1 MFLYLSVLAVAIA
14 TSHIYKKSTI
24 LLKPI
29 MFINKILGTQE
40 LPIQAQYYMKTFLYL
55 SMIISFLGSLSN
67 TFYVLFSIDHIGF
80 ALTAVCTSIM
90 LATQLLFDYPSGSL
104 GDWIGQRWVL
114 AIAFIFYGISF
125 VFLISAHTM
134 LDFALIAVINGF
146 GNAQSSGAFATW
158 VDNNY
163 RVAVGD
169 ADPDRKI
176 YGFSTSR
183 VNSLNNF
190 ALAASFLIGGT
201 IATLISRRI
210 VFTIQFG
217 LTIIIIFL
225 ILIYLRDIKT
235 DTPVESSET
244 GTSKIS
250 NYIKYLKGGIR
261 FLFSSKAAFLFLIG
275 NAIFNVTW
283 MIWGGLVLFP
293 LYFGYTGTDALAGL
307 LRTSLFLAGIP
318 LSFYIA
324 RVNKRISNERL
335 PIFLFLSTILFF
347 PSFIILTTFMPPT
360 NEFNLL
366 GITLTFFLLWTIVGT
381 VFSIAQTLIQRIMID
396 LVPSDYRNSV
406 YSLMPTIFSLIGIPV
421 VPLAGIIIEKFGLA
435 SGIFTASIVCVIGSV
450 LISFGVHFIYKPK
463 IKPIER
469 PLTDIQ
475 AIAYES

>member
-1 MFLYLSVLAVAIA
+1 MN
-14 TSHIYKKSTI
+14 
-24 LLKPI
+24 
-29 MFINKILGTQE
+29 INKILGTQE
-40 LPIQAQYYMKTFLYL
+40 LPSQAQYYMRTFLYL
-55 SMIISFLGSLSN
+55 SMIISFLASLSS

-104 GDWIGQRWVL
+104 GDWIGQRWVI
-114 AIAFIFYGISF
+114 ATAFIFYGISF
-125 VFLISAHTM
+125 LFLISAHTM
-134 LDFALIAVINGF
+134 FDFALIAVINGF

-163 RVAVGD
+163 RVAVGE

-201 IATLISRRI
+201 LATLISRRI

-217 LTIIIIFL
+217 LTTIIILL
-225 ILIYLRDIKT
+225 ILIYLKDIKI
-235 DTPVESSET
+235 DKVTPGESSELK
-244 GTSKIS
+244 TSKVS
-250 NYIKYLKGGIR
+250 NYFTYLKGGVK
-261 FLFSSKAAFLFLIG
+261 FLFSSKAAFFFLIG

-293 LYFGYTGTDALAGL
+293 LYFGYTGTDVLAGL

-324 RVNKRISNERL
+324 NLNKRISNERL
-335 PIFLFLSTILFF
+335 PIFLFLSVISFF
-347 PSFIILTTFMPPT
+347 PSFIILTHLMPPT

-366 GITLTFFLLWTIVGT
+366 GITLTFLFLWTIVGT

-396 LVPSDYRNSV
+396 LVPSEIRNSV

-421 VPLAGIIIEKFGLA
+421 VPLAGIIIEEFGLA
-435 SGIFTASIVCVIGSV
+435 AGILTASIVCIIGSL

-463 IKPIER
+463 IRPIGAHI
-469 PLTDIQ
+469 TDIQ

>member
-1 MFLYLSVLAVAIA
+1 MKLNCKQTRVEV
-14 TSHIYKKSTI
+14 
-24 LLKPI
+24 I
-29 MFINKILGTQE
+29 MFINKVLGTQE
-40 LPIQAQYYMKTFLYL
+40 LPSRAQYYMRTFLYL
-55 SMIISFLGSLSN
+55 SMIISFLASLSS
-67 TFYVLFSIDHIGF
+67 TFYVLFSIDQIGF

-90 LATQLLFDYPSGSL
+90 LATQLIFDYPSGSL

-114 AIAFIFYGISF
+114 AIAFIFYGLSF
-125 VFLISAHTM
+125 LFLISAHTFV
-134 LDFALIAVINGF
+134 DFAFIAIINGF
-146 GNAQSSGAFATW
+146 GNAQSSGAFSTW

-169 ADPDRKI
+169 ADPERKI

-190 ALAASFLIGGT
+190 ALAASFMVGGT

-225 ILIYLRDIKT
+225 LLAYLRDIKIDE
-235 DTPVESSET
+235 DTPIEPSELK
-244 GTSKIS
+244 TSRVS
-250 NYIKYLKGGIR
+250 NYFKYLKGGAQ

-275 NAIFNVTW
+275 NAVYNVTW
-283 MIWGGLVLFP
+283 MIWGGLILFP

-307 LRTSLFLAGIP
+307 LRTTLFLAGIP

-324 RVNKRISNERL
+324 TLNKRISNERL
-335 PIFLFLSTILFF
+335 PIFLFLSTIFFF
-347 PSFIILTTFMPPT
+347 PSFIILTLLMPPA

-366 GITLTFFLLWTIVGT
+366 GIALTFFLLWSIVGT
-381 VFSIAQTLIQRIMID
+381 VFSMAQTLQQRIMID
-396 LVPSDYRNSV
+396 LVPSEFRNSV

-421 VPLAGIIIEKFGLA
+421 VPLAGIIIENYGLHA
-435 SGIFTASIVCVIGSV
+435 GILTAGIVCVIGSI
-450 LISFGVHFIYKPK
+450 LISFGMYFKKKPELEPVKTFIP
-463 IKPIER
+463 
-469 PLTDIQ
+469 DVQ

>member
-1 MFLYLSVLAVAIA
+1 
-14 TSHIYKKSTI
+14 
-24 LLKPI
+24 

-40 LPIQAQYYMKTFLYL
+40 LPTQAQYYMRTFLYL
-55 SMIISFLGSLSN
+55 SMIISFLASLSS

-125 VFLISAHTM
+125 LFLITAHTV

-163 RVAVGD
+163 RVAVGE
-169 ADPDRKI
+169 ADSDRKI

-217 LTIIIIFL
+217 LSIIIIFL
-225 ILIYLRDIKT
+225 ILVYLRDIKIEE
-235 DTPVESSET
+235 TPVESSEKT
-244 GTSKIS
+244 TSNIS
-250 NYIKYLKGGIR
+250 NYFTYLKGGIK
-261 FLFSSKAAFLFLIG
+261 FLFSSKAAFFFLIG

-318 LSFYIA
+318 LAFYIA
-324 RVNKRISNERL
+324 NLNKRISNERL
-335 PIFLFLSTILFF
+335 PVFLFISTISFF
-347 PSFIILTTFMPPT
+347 PPFILLTLLMPPT

-366 GITLTFFLLWTIVGT
+366 GIALTFIFLWTVVGT
-381 VFSIAQTLIQRIMID
+381 VFNISQTLIQRIMID
-396 LVPSDYRNSV
+396 LVPSENRNSV
-406 YSLMPTIFSLIGIPV
+406 YSLMPTVFSLIGIPV
-421 VPLAGIIIEKFGLA
+421 VPLAGIIIERFGLA
-435 SGIFTASIVCVIGSV
+435 AGIFTASIVCAIGST
-450 LISFGVHFIYKPK
+450 LISFGVHFIYKLK
-463 IKPIER
+463 IEPIGR
-469 PLTDIQ
+469 PMTDIQ

>member
-1 MFLYLSVLAVAIA
+1 ML
-14 TSHIYKKSTI
+14 
-24 LLKPI
+24 
-29 MFINKILGTQE
+29 INKILGTQE
-40 LPIQAQYYMKTFLYL
+40 LPTQAQYYMRTFLYL
-55 SMIISFLGSLSN
+55 SMIISFLGSLSS

-80 ALTAVCTSIM
+80 ALTAVCSSIM
-90 LATQLLFDYPSGSL
+90 LATQLIFDYPSGSL

-114 AIAFIFYGISF
+114 AIAFVFYGISF
-125 VFLISAHTM
+125 LFLFSAQTV

-163 RVAVGD
+163 RVAVGE

-190 ALAASFLIGGT
+190 ALAASFMIGGT

-225 ILIYLRDIKT
+225 ILIYLRDIKI
-235 DTPVESSET
+235 ESQTVDET
-244 GTSKIS
+244 KIKSSKVS
-250 NYIKYLKGGIR
+250 SYVKYLKGGIT

-275 NAIFNVTW
+275 IGIFNVTW

-293 LYFGYTGTDALAGL
+293 LYFGYTGTDALAAS
-307 LRTSLFLAGIP
+307 LRTSIFLTGIP

-324 RVNKRISNERL
+324 RINKRISNERL
-335 PIFLFLSTILFF
+335 PIFLFLSTITFF
-347 PSFIILTTFMPPT
+347 PSFILLTTVMPPT

-366 GITLTFFLLWTIVGT
+366 GIVLTFILLFTIVGT

-396 LVPSDYRNSV
+396 FVPSEHRNSI
-406 YSLMPTIFSLIGIPV
+406 YSLMPTIFSFIGIPV
-421 VPLAGIIIEKFGLA
+421 VPLAGIIIENSGLA
-435 SGIFTASIVCVIGSV
+435 AGIFTAGIVCAIGSV
-450 LISFGVHFIYKPK
+450 LISAAVHLIYKKPK
-463 IKPIER
+463 IEPVGR
-469 PLTDIQ
+469 HVTDIQ
-475 AIAYES
+475 AIVYES

>member
-1 MFLYLSVLAVAIA
+1 M
-14 TSHIYKKSTI
+14 
-24 LLKPI
+24 
-29 MFINKILGTQE
+29 
-40 LPIQAQYYMKTFLYL
+40 YL
-55 SMIISFLGSLSN
+55 SMIISFLASLSS

-114 AIAFIFYGISF
+114 AIAFAFYGISF
-125 VFLISAHTM
+125 LFLFSAQTM
-134 LDFALIAVINGF
+134 LDFAFIAIINGF

-163 RVAVGD
+163 RVAVGE
-169 ADPDRKI
+169 ADLDRKI

-201 IATLISRRI
+201 MATLVSRRI
-210 VFTIQFG
+210 VFAIQFG

-225 ILIYLRDIKT
+225 ILIYLRDIKINIEAS
-235 DTPVESSET
+235 VETSELKSS
-244 GTSKIS
+244 KVS
-250 NYIKYLKGGIR
+250 NYFMYLKGGIK

-275 NAIFNVTW
+275 NAIFSVTW

-324 RVNKRISNERL
+324 NLNKRISNERL
-335 PIFLFLSTILFF
+335 PTFLFLSTISFF
-347 PSFIILTTFMPPT
+347 PPFILLTLLMPPT

-366 GITLTFFLLWTIVGT
+366 GIAITFFFLWTVVGT
-381 VFSIAQTLIQRIMID
+381 VFNIAQTLIQRIMID
-396 LVPSDYRNSV
+396 FVPSENRNSI

-435 SGIFTASIVCVIGSV
+435 AGIFSASIVCVIGSI
-450 LISFGVHFIYKPK
+450 LISLGVHFIYKPK
-463 IKPIER
+463 IEPIGV
-469 PLTDIQ
+469 PITDIQ

>member
-1 MFLYLSVLAVAIA
+1 
-14 TSHIYKKSTI
+14 
-24 LLKPI
+24 
-29 MFINKILGTQE
+29 
-40 LPIQAQYYMKTFLYL
+40 
-55 SMIISFLGSLSN
+55 
-67 TFYVLFSIDHIGF
+67 
-80 ALTAVCTSIM
+80 M

-114 AIAFIFYGISF
+114 AIAFAFYGISF
-125 VFLISAHTM
+125 LFLFSAQTM
-134 LDFALIAVINGF
+134 LDFAFIAIINGF

-163 RVAVGD
+163 RVAVGE
-169 ADPDRKI
+169 ADLDRKI

-201 IATLISRRI
+201 MATLVSRRI
-210 VFTIQFG
+210 VFAIQFG

-225 ILIYLRDIKT
+225 ILIYLRDIKINIEAS
-235 DTPVESSET
+235 VETSELKSS
-244 GTSKIS
+244 KVS
-250 NYIKYLKGGIR
+250 NYFMYLKGGIK

-275 NAIFNVTW
+275 NAIFSVTW

-324 RVNKRISNERL
+324 NLNKRISNERL
-335 PIFLFLSTILFF
+335 PTFLFLSTISFF
-347 PSFIILTTFMPPT
+347 PPFILLTLLMPPT

-366 GITLTFFLLWTIVGT
+366 GIAITFFFLWTVVGT
-381 VFSIAQTLIQRIMID
+381 VFNIAQTLIQRIMID
-396 LVPSDYRNSV
+396 FVPSENRNSI

-435 SGIFTASIVCVIGSV
+435 AGIFSASIVCVIGSI
-450 LISFGVHFIYKPK
+450 LISLGVHFIYKPK
-463 IKPIER
+463 IEPIGV
-469 PLTDIQ
+469 PITDIQ

>member
-1 MFLYLSVLAVAIA
+1 ML
-14 TSHIYKKSTI
+14 
-24 LLKPI
+24 
-29 MFINKILGTQE
+29 INKILGTQE
-40 LPIQAQYYMKTFLYL
+40 LPAQVQYYMRTFLYL
-55 SMIISFLGSLSN
+55 SMIISFLGSLSS

-80 ALTAVCTSIM
+80 ALTAVCSSIM
-90 LATQLLFDYPSGSL
+90 LATQLIFDYPSGSL

-125 VFLISAHTM
+125 LFLISAQTV

-163 RVAVGD
+163 SVAVGN

-176 YGFSTSR
+176 YGFSTTR
-183 VNSLNNF
+183 VNSLNNL

-210 VFTIQFG
+210 VFAIQFG

-225 ILIYLRDIKT
+225 ILIYLRDIK
-235 DTPVESSET
+235 VESQNVDKTEIKS
-244 GTSKIS
+244 SKVS
-250 NYIKYLKGGIR
+250 NYFKYLKGGIS

-275 NAIFNVTW
+275 NGIFNVTW

-307 LRTSLFLAGIP
+307 LRTSIFLTGIP

-335 PIFLFLSTILFF
+335 PIFLLLSTITFF
-347 PSFIILTTFMPPT
+347 PSFILLTTVMPPA
-360 NEFNLL
+360 NEFNIL
-366 GITLTFFLLWTIVGT
+366 GIALTFLFLWIIVGT
-381 VFSIAQTLIQRIMID
+381 VFNIAQTLIQRIMID
-396 LVPSDYRNSV
+396 FVPSEHRNSI

-421 VPLAGIIIEKFGLA
+421 VPLAGIIIENSGLA
-435 SGIFTASIVCVIGSV
+435 AGIFTAGIVCAIGSV
-450 LISFGVHFIYKPK
+450 LISVAVHLIYRKPK
-463 IKPIER
+463 IEPIGR
-469 PLTDIQ
+469 HVTDIQ
-475 AIAYES
+475 VIAYEP

>member
-1 MFLYLSVLAVAIA
+1 MFLSR
-14 TSHIYKKSTI
+14 
-24 LLKPI
+24 
-29 MFINKILGTQE
+29 ILGTQE
-40 LPIQAQYYMKTFLYL
+40 LPIQAQYYMRTFLYL
-55 SMIISFLGSLSN
+55 SVIISFLGSLSS

-80 ALTAVCTSIM
+80 GLTAVCTSIM

-125 VFLISAHTM
+125 LFLITAQTM

-163 RVAVGD
+163 RVAVGE

-225 ILIYLRDIKT
+225 ILVYLRDIKI
-235 DTPVESSET
+235 DSETPIKSSELKS
-244 GTSKIS
+244 SKVS
-250 NYIKYLKGGIR
+250 NYFMYLKGGIK
-261 FLFSSKAAFLFLIG
+261 FLFSSKAAFLFLVG

-293 LYFGYTGTDALAGL
+293 LYFGYTGTDAFAGL

-324 RVNKRISNERL
+324 NLNKRISNKRL
-335 PIFLFLSTILFF
+335 PVFLFLSTISFF
-347 PSFIILTTFMPPT
+347 PPFILLTLLMPPT

-366 GITLTFFLLWTIVGT
+366 GIVLTFFFLWTVVGT
-381 VFSIAQTLIQRIMID
+381 VFNIAQTLIQRIMID
-396 LVPSDYRNSV
+396 LVPSENRNSV

-421 VPLAGIIIEKFGLA
+421 VPLAGIIIEKFGLSA
-435 SGIFTASIVCVIGSV
+435 GIFSASIVCIIGSL
-450 LISFGVHFIYKPK
+450 LISFSVHFIYKPK
-463 IKPIER
+463 IQPIGA
-469 PLTDIQ
+469 PITDIQ